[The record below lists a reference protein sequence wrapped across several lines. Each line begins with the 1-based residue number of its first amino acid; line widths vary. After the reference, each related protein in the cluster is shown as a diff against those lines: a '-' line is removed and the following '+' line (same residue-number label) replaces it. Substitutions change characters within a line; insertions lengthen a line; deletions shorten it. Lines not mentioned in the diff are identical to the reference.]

1 MTDPDFLSLPPE
13 HTILTPRLRL
23 RTARLSDA
31 EACKSF
37 ICDYETMKYSTTGA
51 VAKNDLGA
59 VENWMKARVLGS
71 EVFQFVV
78 TLRGGHDDDG
88 DEGRKEEARGKTK
101 EEVVIG
107 MLGSHHAPEV
117 GYLLDPG
124 EFFLT
129 SFFGCPWYHRV
140 WERERD
146 LYRIECKRSKPR
158 NGFSLSHHST
168 YPTYLP
174 PKSITTNSKCKKK
187 VKILT
192 PPPLFPAHAGKGYA
206 TEALRAFIPAF
217 FAHMSS
223 SSSSPS
229 SNPPANPQ
237 TPSSSS
243 SSPNYI
249 LAETDQDNLASQNV
263 LLKCGFEFV
272 ERLTGAFDSP
282 VLGVRDTMVYRLWRD
297 GKKDKEEEEEG
308 FVPPLQ

>member
-129 SFFGCPWYHRV
+129 SFFGCPLVSSCMGEGEGSISDRMQK
-140 WERERD
+140 
-146 LYRIECKRSKPR
+146 IE
-158 NGFSLSHHST
+158 
-168 YPTYLP
+168 
-174 PKSITTNSKCKKK
+174 
-187 VKILT
+187 
-192 PPPLFPAHAGKGYA
+192 
-206 TEALRAFIPAF
+206 
-217 FAHMSS
+217 
-223 SSSSPS
+223 
-229 SNPPANPQ
+229 
-237 TPSSSS
+237 
-243 SSPNYI
+243 
-249 LAETDQDNLASQNV
+249 ASQRILSLAPFNLSNLPTSQIHHHQLEV
-263 LLKCGFEFV
+263 
-272 ERLTGAFDSP
+272 
-282 VLGVRDTMVYRLWRD
+282 
-297 GKKDKEEEEEG
+297 
-308 FVPPLQ
+308 

>member
-174 PKSITTNSKCKKK
+174 PKSITTNSKCEKKK
-187 VKILT
+187 SDNTNTSPPFSQPTQAKATQPKPSAPSSQPSSPTCLL
-192 PPPLFPAHAGKGYA
+192 PPPLHHQTLQQNLKPHLLLLPPP
-206 TEALRAFIPAF
+206 TT
-217 FAHMSS
+217 
-223 SSSSPS
+223 SSPK
-229 SNPPANPQ
+229 Q
-237 TPSSSS
+237 TKTTSRAKTS
-243 SSPNYI
+243 
-249 LAETDQDNLASQNV
+249 
-263 LLKCGFEFV
+263 C
-272 ERLTGAFDSP
+272 
-282 VLGVRDTMVYRLWRD
+282 
-297 GKKDKEEEEEG
+297 
-308 FVPPLQ
+308 

>member
-187 VKILT
+187 KVTILT
-192 PPPLFPAHAGKGYA
+192 PPPPFPSPRRQR
-206 TEALRAFIPAF
+206 LRNRSPPRLHPSLLRPHVF
-217 FAHMSS
+217 FLLLSIIK
-223 SSSSPS
+223 PS
-229 SNPPANPQ
+229 SKTSNPIFFFFLPQLHPRRNRPRQPREPKRPA
-237 TPSSSS
+237 
-243 SSPNYI
+243 
-249 LAETDQDNLASQNV
+249 EM
-263 LLKCGFEFV
+263 
-272 ERLTGAFDSP
+272 RLRVRRAVGG
-282 VLGVRDTMVYRLWRD
+282 GV
-297 GKKDKEEEEEG
+297 
-308 FVPPLQ
+308 